1 VEEHNLSRRGFFTAT
16 GGFSLAAVLAA
27 CGGSSGGSTSTD
39 TGTAGAG
46 TTDTGTS
53 TGLGYDAASE
63 PSGDITLYEWE
74 GYENDKPMWDGYNKG
89 PYAATNALK
98 TTLLQDDQQAL
109 AKVAS
114 GAFFDIIHPCVAYMP
129 DWQKAGL
136 ILELDPALLPDIKGV
151 PDSVLA
157 ASKLDGKLYHVPFDI
172 GLSVYAYRTDRVK
185 IADGAESW
193 DILLDPQYKKR
204 ISIFGDAVAI
214 IKIGALINAGKAGQL
229 PLDPNKL
236 TQDQID
242 AAKETMIKALPQIR
256 NFWDTQS
263 AAKKDFIAGNVD
275 ICYFWP
281 DGYYGVK
288 TELAKQNVEVKY
300 AQPKEGRLAWV
311 CGLVIHSQTKFP
323 GKAHAAVAAA
333 NAPSSATWLIDN
345 YQYATAQQDPSVQ
358 AAVQN
363 KELIKDFGLDD
374 PTTFAPPKA
383 WLEAYLPNRAAYV
396 KAGEAVKAAATG

>member
-1 VEEHNLSRRGFFTAT
+1 MEEHNLSRRGFFTAT

-136 ILELDPALLPDIKGV
+136 ILELDPALLPDI
-151 PDSVLA
+151 
-157 ASKLDGKLYHVPFDI
+157 
-172 GLSVYAYRTDRVK
+172 
-185 IADGAESW
+185 
-193 DILLDPQYKKR
+193 
-204 ISIFGDAVAI
+204 
-214 IKIGALINAGKAGQL
+214 
-229 PLDPNKL
+229 
-236 TQDQID
+236 
-242 AAKETMIKALPQIR
+242 
-256 NFWDTQS
+256 
-263 AAKKDFIAGNVD
+263 
-275 ICYFWP
+275 
-281 DGYYGVK
+281 
-288 TELAKQNVEVKY
+288 
-300 AQPKEGRLAWV
+300 
-311 CGLVIHSQTKFP
+311 
-323 GKAHAAVAAA
+323 
-333 NAPSSATWLIDN
+333 
-345 YQYATAQQDPSVQ
+345 
-358 AAVQN
+358 
-363 KELIKDFGLDD
+363 
-374 PTTFAPPKA
+374 
-383 WLEAYLPNRAAYV
+383 
-396 KAGEAVKAAATG
+396 